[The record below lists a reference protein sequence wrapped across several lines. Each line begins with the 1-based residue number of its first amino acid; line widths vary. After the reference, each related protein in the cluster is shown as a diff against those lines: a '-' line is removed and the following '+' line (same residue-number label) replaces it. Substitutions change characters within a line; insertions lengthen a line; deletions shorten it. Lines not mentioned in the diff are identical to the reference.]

1 MKDKF
6 EIYMVSKKDTI
17 KRVLQVFQFAS
28 DNSLP
33 TGIAVVVDRDNCV
46 EGVISEGDI
55 RRAFIDGKTLD
66 DEISNVY
73 NKNPVCV
80 NSQLSYKE
88 ILTLIPQRLSERNR
102 KSKKF
107 LGNIIL
113 SDDNNKFVKVLAY
126 NELWEQKVASH
137 RHVVVLGLGY
147 VGLTLGLVLSDEG
160 FFVTGVD
167 LDIEKISK
175 LKNKQSYVF
184 EKGLPELLREQSGR
198 NFVPSLEIPDDGDVY
213 VISVG
218 TPVSKGKGDKYPT
231 PVLDYIISLSKEL
244 GKKLR
249 PGNLVILRSTVPTGT
264 TRNVVIPLL
273 EEYSGLKCGQ
283 DFHLSF
289 APERTAEGKAL
300 KELRDLPQII
310 GGINEDSV
318 EATAALFRELT
329 PTIVKVSSIEAAEMV
344 KLINNSFRDI
354 VFAYSNYVSK
364 IASGYNLDIIEII
377 KAANQGYPRD
387 PVPLPSPG
395 VGGACLTKDP
405 YIFSTITNTDLSSE
419 ISLFEYGRMINES
432 MHNYISD
439 RVISEVAKLGKD
451 ITKIKIFVCGLAFKG
466 KPETGDVRNSSAVEI
481 YHLLKCKTKN
491 IFGHDPIASLQEIK
505 DVGVTSVEFQ
515 EGIENSDVILFLN
528 NNEFY
533 ERLDMFDVVRKMGE
547 NPIIVDGWN
556 IFRAEDILNAK
567 PSVYMDLSQIKK
579 STA

>member
-1 MKDKF
+1 M
-6 EIYMVSKKDTI
+6 
-17 KRVLQVFQFAS
+17 
-28 DNSLP
+28 
-33 TGIAVVVDRDNCV
+33 
-46 EGVISEGDI
+46 
-55 RRAFIDGKTLD
+55 
-66 DEISNVY
+66 
-73 NKNPVCV
+73 
-80 NSQLSYKE
+80 
-88 ILTLIPQRLSERNR
+88 
-102 KSKKF
+102 
-107 LGNIIL
+107 
-113 SDDNNKFVKVLAY
+113 
-126 NELWEQKVASH
+126 WEQKVASH

-167 LDIEKISK
+167 LDKNKIAK
-175 LKNKQSYVF
+175 LKNKQSYVI
-184 EKGLPELLREQSGR
+184 EKGLPELLREQSGK
-198 NFVPSLEIPDDGDVY
+198 NFIPSLEIPEDGDVY

-218 TPVSKGKGDKYPT
+218 TPVSKGKDDKYPT
-231 PVLDYIISLSKEL
+231 PVLDYIIGLSKDL
-244 GKKLR
+244 GKRLK
-249 PGNLVILRSTVPTGT
+249 PGNLVVLRSTVPTGT

-273 EEYSGLKCGQ
+273 EKHSGLKCGQ

-329 PTIVKVSSIEAAEMV
+329 STIVKVSSIEAAEMV

-364 IASGYNLDIIEII
+364 IASGYNLDIVEII

-405 YIFSTITNTDLSSE
+405 YIFSTITNTDLSNE
-419 ISLFEYGRMINES
+419 MSLFEYGRMINES
-432 MHNYISD
+432 MHNYITD
-439 RVISEVAKLGKD
+439 RVVSEVAKLGKD
-451 ITKIKIFVCGLAFKG
+451 ITKIKIFICGLAFKG

-481 YHLLKCKTKN
+481 YHLLKSYTKN
-491 IFGHDPIASLQEIK
+491 IFGHDPVASFQEIK
-505 DVGVTSVEFQ
+505 DVGVTSVEFD
-515 EGIENSDVILFLN
+515 EGVINSDVILFLN

-533 ERLDMFDVVRKMGE
+533 ERLDMFDLVRKLGE
-547 NPIIVDGWN
+547 NPIVVDGWK
-556 IFRAEDILNAK
+556 IFRAEDILNAR

-579 STA
+579 SIG